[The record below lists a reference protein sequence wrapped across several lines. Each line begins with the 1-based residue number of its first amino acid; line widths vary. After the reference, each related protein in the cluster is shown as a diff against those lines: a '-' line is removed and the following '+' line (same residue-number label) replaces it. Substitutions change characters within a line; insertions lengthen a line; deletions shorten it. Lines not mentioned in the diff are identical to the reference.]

1 MDPDGQ
7 ESQGSFEHLQSAVM
21 KHGNSSEQYT
31 VVYPSNQSFVQSGV
45 MSPHLSP
52 IMFSLPSSK
61 ARVRTIIFW
70 GSMAR
75 TGAGVSFGSATGA
88 AICIIGADEGIA
100 LGS

>member
-21 KHGNSSEQYT
+21 KHGNSSEQCI
-31 VVYPSNQSFVQSGV
+31 VVYPSDQLLVQSGV
-45 MSPHLSP
+45 LTPHLSP

-61 ARVRTIIFW
+61 ARVRTIVFW

-75 TGAGVSFGSATGA
+75 TGAGVSFRSATGA
-88 AICIIGADEGIA
+88 AVCMIGADEGVA